1 MRRFDC
7 AVIGAGPAGLTAGI
21 YLGRAKV
28 NFVIFDGKG
37 FGGLS
42 IYSDRIEN
50 YPGFPD
56 GLSGFELAQLMK
68 DQAEKFGAKIEIKK
82 VLKIQK
88 KEEIFEVLAGEET
101 IEAKSIILAVGSNFK
116 KLNIPGEKEFT
127 GKGVSYCATCDGA
140 FYNGKKV
147 CVIGGGDGAFSE
159 ALFLT
164 RFAEKVFIVHRR
176 DEFRASKILVERAE
190 QNPKIEVVLSFVPV
204 EIQGEDKVKQIMLKS
219 IKTQEE
225 RPLLCDG
232 VFIAVGE
239 APNTGFLKG
248 FVDMDERGF
257 IITDENL
264 STSQKGVFAAGDCR
278 AKELRQ
284 VITACGD
291 GAVAAFS
298 CQKYLEKI

>member
-7 AVIGAGPAGLTAGI
+7 VVIGGGPAGLTAGI
-21 YLGRAKV
+21 YLGRARV
-28 NFVIFDGKG
+28 NFVIFDEKG

-42 IYSDRIEN
+42 VYSDRIEN

-68 DQAEKFGAKIEIKK
+68 KQAEKFGAKIEIKK
-82 VLKIQK
+82 VHKIQK
-88 KEEIFEVLAGEET
+88 KADFKVFAGEEVV
-101 IEAKSIILAVGSNFK
+101 EAKSIILAVGSNFK

-127 GKGVSYCATCDGA
+127 GRGVSYCATCDGA
-140 FYNGKKV
+140 FFNGKKV

-164 RFAEKVFIVHRR
+164 KFAEKVFIIHRR
-176 DEFRASKILVERAE
+176 DEFRASKILVERAK
-190 QNPKIEVVLSFVPV
+190 QNPKVEFVLSFVPV
-204 EIQGEDKVKQIMLKS
+204 EIQGEDKVKQIILKS
-219 IKTQEE
+219 TKTNEKNF
-225 RPLLCDG
+225 LSCDG

-239 APNTGFLKG
+239 SPNTEFLKG

-257 IITDENL
+257 IITDEKL

-278 AKELRQ
+278 AKEFRQ
-284 VITACGD
+284 IITACGD
-291 GAVAAFS
+291 GAVSAFS
-298 CQKYLEKI
+298 CQEYLEKV